1 MKSKGFTLIE
11 LLAVI
16 LILGII
22 ALIAIPTV
30 SKITRSAK
38 KSAFETTVTN
48 LVDSIEDNCLMEQL
62 ESDHITSTYTLTNGV
77 VSPTLNLKGKLPK
90 SGTIT
95 VNDNCRVSF
104 NDLTDGDF
112 TASKEVVNDKIE
124 VVEGVISIPDT
135 YEDTLLNGA
144 APELSAGM
152 IPISWD
158 GSKWIKADTNEKW
171 YDYITKK
178 WANVVLVNDASRS
191 TYQNANPGVT
201 INEADVLAYLVWVPR
216 YKYKLFNVESAE
228 VPVQTIE
235 VVFENNGTTKSNGS
249 TNGTWLT
256 HPAFT
261 FGAEELNGIWVGK
274 FEMTGTAASPT
285 VKPGLTSLRN
295 QNMKS
300 QFDIMQKF
308 SNTTT
313 YGLTSANDAHI
324 MKNMEWGAVAYLT
337 QSVYGKNAEIWMNP
351 SSNFITGC
359 AGANVYVAGVS
370 GCPFAYTTS
379 NGQQASTT
387 GNIYGIYDMSGGSWE
402 LVMGAMYNSGNTTIK
417 LASSGFTQATIDS
430 AAMSKYL
437 DKYNYSTEYTG
448 QASYARRHLG
458 DAIGETIGWYDDFN
472 AFVYSSYS
480 WLGRGGGPSIS
491 NWCGAFHFDNTP
503 GVADSNSSSRLT
515 MIGAQ

>member
-1 MKSKGFTLIE
+1 MKEKGFTLIE

-30 SKITRSAK
+30 NSITKSARK
-38 KSAFETTVTN
+38 GAFETTVTN
-48 LVDSIEDNCLMEQL
+48 LVGSIEDNCTLEQL
-62 ESDHITSTYTLTNGV
+62 KGETITTVYTIVNSVITPLINI
-77 VSPTLNLKGKLPK
+77 KGKLPT
-90 SGTIT
+90 SGTLT
-95 VNDNCRVSF
+95 VNDNCDVSF
-104 NDLTDGDF
+104 DDLTDGDY
-112 TASKEVVNDKIE
+112 TASKEEVSEKIE
-124 VVEGVISIPDT
+124 VVEGGAPVPTT
-135 YEDTLLNGA
+135 YEDDIVNGA
-144 APELSAGM
+144 APELSDGM
-152 IPISWD
+152 IPIKWD
-158 GSKWIKADTNEKW
+158 GTKWIKADINSQW
-171 YDYITKK
+171 YDYNTKK
-178 WANVVLVNDASRS
+178 WANVVLVTDASRIA
-191 TYQNANPGVT
+191 YKNAPAGVA
-201 INEADVLAYLVWVPR
+201 ISEADVLAYLVWIPR
-216 YKYKLFNVESAE
+216 YKYKLFNVESNE

-235 VVFENNGTTKSNGS
+235 VLFENKDTSKSNGS

-261 FGAEELNGIWVGK
+261 FGTTELNGIWVGK
-274 FEMTGTAASPT
+274 FELTGTAAAPT
-285 VKPGLTSLRN
+285 VKPGITSLRN
-295 QNMKS
+295 QNVKS

-313 YGLTSANDAHI
+313 YGLTTLNDAHI
-324 MKNMEWGAVAYLT
+324 MRNMEWGAVAYLT

-351 SSNFITGC
+351 SGDFITGC
-359 AGANVYVAGVS
+359 AGTNVYVSEAS
-370 GCPFAYTTS
+370 GCPYSYTTS

-387 GNIYGIYDMSGGSWE
+387 GNVYGIYDMSGGSWE

-417 LASSGFTQATIDS
+417 LASSGFAQATIDS
-430 AAMSKYL
+430 AAMAKYV
-437 DKYNYSTEYTG
+437 DKYTYSTAYTG

-503 GVADSNSSSRLT
+503 GVADDYTSSRLT
-515 MIGAQ
+515 MIGG